1 MNQEQLAATS
11 AVYLMSKTAKI
22 DNLKLSEYIEKLQ
35 RRGAIAFSKEDA
47 LRNLGCSELAF
58 MRSAQRL
65 QKKGILLRPVSGFYV
80 IIEVEY
86 RDVGG
91 PPPSHY
97 LPKLMNYLGLPYYI
111 GLLSAAG
118 FHGATHQAVME
129 TQVMTSK
136 PLPTLEY
143 GGTRIRFITNKFTE
157 KLPKQSLRTPHGDV
171 LISTPEATLFDLL
184 RYDRKAAGLSHIAT
198 VILEMAENI
207 DGKKLAPIAGI
218 YNDVP
223 LTQRVGYMLDT
234 FGNRKASMF
243 LHKWLKNKEVSLIKL
258 RPSAGAERE
267 INAKWSLN
275 INTEIEPDDV

>member
-1 MNQEQLAATS
+1 MT
-11 AVYLMSKTAKI
+11 KT
-22 DNLKLSEYIEKLQ
+22 DNIKLSEYIEKLQ
-35 RRGAIAFSKEDA
+35 RRGAITFTKEDA
-47 LRNLGCSELAF
+47 LKSLGCSEVAF
-58 MRSAQRL
+58 MRSSQRL
-65 QKKGILLRPVSGFYV
+65 QKKGLLLRPVTGFYV

-97 LPKLMNYLGLPYYI
+97 LPKLMVYLGLPYYM

-136 PLPTLEY
+136 PLPTLEL

-157 KLPKQSLRTPHGDV
+157 KIPKQSLKTPHGDV

-207 DGKKLAPIAGI
+207 DGKKLPSIAEI
-218 YNDVP
+218 YSDVP

-234 FGNRKASMF
+234 FGNRKASTF
-243 LHKWLKNKEVSLIKL
+243 LHKWLKDKELSLVRL
-258 RPSAGAERE
+258 RPSASAKRE
-267 INAKWSLN
+267 TNTKWSLN
-275 INTEIEPDDV
+275 INTQIEPDDV